1 MRVKVTNETD
11 LADRDLRV
19 LELVNQYP
27 RPTVT
32 TIREALYWASKNQHI
47 HYRLDKLEERG
58 LVETWTDEETQTRGP
73 LDPRRAT
80 TTDAGEALLADVE
93 RDEGSKDIEERLDRV
108 EQRLERFEETY
119 GKVKKRIV
127 KAEQQLDEHDEEIR
141 EVRENLGRVKQ
152 LMENDPMP
160 TMSLEE
166 FDFDRE

>member
-1 MRVKVTNETD
+1 MTNNTD

-19 LELVNQYP
+19 LELAEQYP

-32 TIREALYWASKNQHI
+32 TLREALYWAKKNQHV

-58 LVETWTDEETQTRGP
+58 LVTTWKDEETETRGP

-80 TTDAGEALLADVE
+80 ATDAGEALLAEVE
-93 RDEGSKDIEERLDRV
+93 SDEEENSIEERLDRV

-127 KAEQQLDEHDEEIR
+127 EAEQQLDEHDKEMR
-141 EVRENLGRVKQ
+141 EVREDLGRVQQ
-152 LMENDPMP
+152 LMENGPMP
-160 TMSLEE
+160 TMSGEE
-166 FDFDRE
+166 FEFDRD